1 MSAKVPQV
9 VATYIEATNSRDTDL
24 LLTTLTPDAIITD
37 EGHDYR
43 GGEEIRAWKSK
54 SNAQG
59 QFTVEVLDVAETSRE
74 TIATAQVSGDFS
86 GSPATLHF
94 HFALRD
100 NKISAVLI
108 EIRASA
114 PKDA

>member
-9 VATYIEATNSRDTDL
+9 VTTYIQATNSRDTDL
-24 LLTTLTPDAIITD
+24 LLATLTPDAIVTD

-43 GGEEIRAWKSK
+43 GVEEIRAWKSK

-59 QFTVEVLDVAETSRE
+59 KFTVEISDVTEASRE
-74 TIATAQVSGDFS
+74 TIATAQVSGDFP

-94 HFALRD
+94 HFALRN
-100 NKISAVLI
+100 NKISAVRIL
-108 EIRASA
+108 
-114 PKDA
+114 P